1 MTSQHSPAGASP
13 APNPVPSQAPS
24 PALNPATN
32 PAPGQDAR
40 AAPNPNPNPIRVLV
54 LNCNVTESMTEVI
67 GESARAAAGPGTV
80 VTAVSPEWGVVSAEG
95 YLDSFIA
102 ATAML
107 DRLATW
113 PGGMDAV
120 VLAGFGEHGREAAR
134 ELLDVPVVDIT
145 DAAAHVALM
154 LAPRYGVVT
163 TLARSV
169 VQIQDSLR
177 TAGVADHCVGVLA
190 AGVPVLSAHADVA
203 RSREAV
209 LACGRRLID
218 SGAEALVLGCAG
230 FAGRA
235 ASFEE
240 ELGIPVIDPV
250 AAGLLFAE
258 GLARLG
264 LRTSKVSTFARPL
277 PKSRPG
283 WGSEP
288 HRTPGVQ
295 DTHPV

>member
-1 MTSQHSPAGASP
+1 MIGQHALAGVEA
-13 APNPVPSQAPS
+13 VP
-24 PALNPATN
+24 
-32 PAPGQDAR
+32 D
-40 AAPNPNPNPIRVLV
+40 PIRVLV
-54 LNCNVTESMTEVI
+54 LNCNVTESMTDVI
-67 GESARAAAGPGTV
+67 GESARAAAAPGTI
-80 VTAVSPEWGVVSAEG
+80 VTAVSPEWGVASAEG

-113 PGGMDAV
+113 GEGMDAV

-134 ELLDVPVVDIT
+134 ELLDIPVVDIT

-163 TLARSV
+163 TLARSI

-177 TAGVADHCVGVLA
+177 TAGVAEHCVGVVA
-190 AGVPVLSAHADVA
+190 AGVPVLAAHTDVA
-203 RSREAV
+203 RTHDAILER
-209 LACGRRLID
+209 GRQLID
-218 SGAEALVLGCAG
+218 AGAEALVLGCAG

-235 ASFEE
+235 SSFEE

-258 GLARLG
+258 GLVRLG

-277 PKSRPG
+277 PKARPG
-283 WGSEP
+283 WDHGLRLAAGARDA
-288 HRTPGVQ
+288 HLA
-295 DTHPV
+295 